1 MPPTS
6 ERHSSSPAADLA
18 IYVCPRCKGSLGVM
32 DDALRCPVC
41 DRTYF
46 VRGEI
51 PDFIIGDLA
60 QSASPILRK
69 VNGIDS
75 LARIYETKLWYPVVL
90 NLSAGWGRISL
101 PQLTSL
107 IREMVASVTGL
118 VLDVACGPGTFGRRI
133 ATSSRKVYGID
144 ISTGMLERGIA
155 YAQRE
160 QITNMRFA
168 RAQVEALPF
177 GHAVFD
183 AAICSGSLHLFQD
196 TVLALREIGR
206 TLKPGARLAI
216 VTFTAGN
223 AGILRFTPV
232 LNLARK
238 KGLRT
243 FEIPELQGILTEAGF
258 NNYRPSTYGSVL
270 ICCVQKFD
278 SE

>member
-1 MPPTS
+1 MAVT
-6 ERHSSSPAADLA
+6 D
-18 IYVCPRCKGSLGVM
+18 G
-32 DDALRCPVC
+32 ALHCPVC

-46 VRGEI
+46 VRREI
-51 PDFIIGDLA
+51 PDFIIGDLT
-60 QSASPILRK
+60 QSANAILRK
-69 VNGIDS
+69 VKGIDL

-90 NLSAGWGRISL
+90 NLVAGWGRISL
-101 PQLTSL
+101 PQLTGL

-144 ISTGMLERGIA
+144 ISTGMLERGTA

-160 QITNMRFA
+160 QVTNMRFA

-177 GHAVFD
+177 GHAIFD

-223 AGILRFTPV
+223 AGFLRFAPV
-232 LNLARK
+232 LNLVRK

-243 FEIPELQGILTEAGF
+243 FEIPELQGILIEAGF
-258 NNYRPSTYGSVL
+258 NNYRPTTYGSVL
-270 ICCVQKFD
+270 ICFAQKSD
-278 SE
+278 SQ